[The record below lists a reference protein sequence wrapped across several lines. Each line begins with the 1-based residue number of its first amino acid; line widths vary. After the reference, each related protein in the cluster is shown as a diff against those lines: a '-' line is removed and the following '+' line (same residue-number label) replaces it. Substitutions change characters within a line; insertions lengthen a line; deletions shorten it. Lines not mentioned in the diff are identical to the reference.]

1 MVLLS
6 VLNNKAVSV
15 YLMIQNKL
23 ILTIR
28 LEDTIFFEEN
38 RVQVSISLDNTEI
51 FYDLK
56 KKFLSP
62 YPKGS
67 RRKKGFS

>member
-56 KKFLSP
+56 KKNSFAIS
-62 YPKGS
+62 
-67 RRKKGFS
+67 